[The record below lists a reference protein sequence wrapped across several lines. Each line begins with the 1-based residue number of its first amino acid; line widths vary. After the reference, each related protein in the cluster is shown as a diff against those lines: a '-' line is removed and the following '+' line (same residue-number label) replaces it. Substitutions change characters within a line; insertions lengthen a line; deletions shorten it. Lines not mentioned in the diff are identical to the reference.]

1 MKEAT
6 KAELKEVFSLKRI
19 MWVLIGNTI
28 YSCGIAAFVLPNDLI
43 TGGTT
48 GIALILEHYFGLPIG
63 LSVAIFNIVMFIL
76 AILILG
82 KSFALTALISTFY
95 FLPIGLSV
103 AIFNIVMFILAILI
117 LGKSFALTA
126 LISTFYFPW
135 ILSQFQ
141 KVQFIQNM
149 TDDFLLGSIFAGLML
164 GLGVG
169 LVIRAG
175 ASTGGMDI
183 PPLIV
188 GLVIRAGASTGG
200 MDIPPLILN
209 KKFGLP
215 VSIGLYV
222 FDFTILIIQ
231 MSFRD
236 KERILYG
243 ILLVLIYS
251 TLVRD
256 KERILY
262 GILLVLIYSTLVDKV
277 LLMGKTQMQVKIISD
292 HYEEINKVIQEKL
305 DRGSTFFKTESGY
318 LRKDS
323 FAIMTVVSSRELP
336 KLNELV
342 LEIDKQAFIVIN
354 QVNEVMGRGFTLHKQ
369 AE

>member
-76 AILILG
+76 AILILEIICAH
-82 KSFALTALISTFY
+82 SADQYVLFPVDLIAVS
-95 FLPIGLSV
+95 
-103 AIFNIVMFILAILI
+103 
-117 LGKSFALTA
+117 
-126 LISTFYFPW
+126 
-135 ILSQFQ
+135 

-183 PPLIV
+183 H
-188 GLVIRAGASTGG
+188 R
-200 MDIPPLILN
+200 
-209 KKFGLP
+209 
-215 VSIGLYV
+215 
-222 FDFTILIIQ
+222 
-231 MSFRD
+231 
-236 KERILYG
+236 
-243 ILLVLIYS
+243 
-251 TLVRD
+251 
-256 KERILY
+256 
-262 GILLVLIYSTLVDKV
+262 
-277 LLMGKTQMQVKIISD
+277 
-292 HYEEINKVIQEKL
+292 
-305 DRGSTFFKTESGY
+305 
-318 LRKDS
+318 
-323 FAIMTVVSSRELP
+323 
-336 KLNELV
+336 
-342 LEIDKQAFIVIN
+342 
-354 QVNEVMGRGFTLHKQ
+354 
-369 AE
+369 

>member
-95 FLPIGLSV
+95 F
-103 AIFNIVMFILAILI
+103 
-117 LGKSFALTA
+117 
-126 LISTFYFPW
+126 PW

-164 GLGVG
+164 GLG
-169 LVIRAG
+169 
-175 ASTGGMDI
+175 
-183 PPLIV
+183 V

-251 TLVRD
+251 TL
-256 KERILY
+256 I
-262 GILLVLIYSTLVDKV
+262 DKV

>member
-1 MKEAT
+1 MGHERGDKRRV
-6 KAELKEVFSLKRI
+6 KSLQLKRI

-48 GIALILEHYFGLPIG
+48 GIALILEHYFG
-63 LSVAIFNIVMFIL
+63 
-76 AILILG
+76 
-82 KSFALTALISTFY
+82 
-95 FLPIGLSV
+95 LPIGLSV

-183 PPLIV
+183 PPLI
-188 GLVIRAGASTGG
+188 
-200 MDIPPLILN
+200 LN

-231 MSFRD
+231 MSF
-236 KERILYG
+236 
-243 ILLVLIYS
+243 
-251 TLVRD
+251 RD

>member
-95 FLPIGLSV
+95 F
-103 AIFNIVMFILAILI
+103 
-117 LGKSFALTA
+117 
-126 LISTFYFPW
+126 PW

-183 PPLIV
+183 PPLI
-188 GLVIRAGASTGG
+188 
-200 MDIPPLILN
+200 LN

-231 MSFRD
+231 MSF
-236 KERILYG
+236 
-243 ILLVLIYS
+243 
-251 TLVRD
+251 RD

-323 FAIMTVVSSRELP
+323 FAIMTIVSSRELP

-342 LEIDKQAFIVIN
+342 LAIDKQAFIVIN

>member
-1 MKEAT
+1 
-6 KAELKEVFSLKRI
+6 

-28 YSCGIAAFVLPNDLI
+28 YSCGIGAFVLPNDLI

-48 GIALILEHYFGLPIG
+48 GIALILEHYFG
-63 LSVAIFNIVMFIL
+63 
-76 AILILG
+76 
-82 KSFALTALISTFY
+82 
-95 FLPIGLSV
+95 LPIGLSV

-183 PPLIV
+183 PPLI
-188 GLVIRAGASTGG
+188 
-200 MDIPPLILN
+200 LN

-231 MSFRD
+231 MSF
-236 KERILYG
+236 
-243 ILLVLIYS
+243 
-251 TLVRD
+251 RD

>member
-1 MKEAT
+1 
-6 KAELKEVFSLKRI
+6 

-48 GIALILEHYFGLPIG
+48 GIALILEHYFG
-63 LSVAIFNIVMFIL
+63 
-76 AILILG
+76 
-82 KSFALTALISTFY
+82 
-95 FLPIGLSV
+95 LPIGLSV

-183 PPLIV
+183 PPLI
-188 GLVIRAGASTGG
+188 
-200 MDIPPLILN
+200 LN

-236 KERILYG
+236 KEP
-243 ILLVLIYS
+243 
-251 TLVRD
+251 
-256 KERILY
+256 ILY

>member
-95 FLPIGLSV
+95 F
-103 AIFNIVMFILAILI
+103 
-117 LGKSFALTA
+117 
-126 LISTFYFPW
+126 PW

-164 GLGVG
+164 GLG
-169 LVIRAG
+169 
-175 ASTGGMDI
+175 
-183 PPLIV
+183 V

-251 TLVRD
+251 TLV
-256 KERILY
+256 
-262 GILLVLIYSTLVDKV
+262 DKV

-305 DRGSTFFKTESGY
+305 DRGSTFFKMESGY

>member
-6 KAELKEVFSLKRI
+6 KEELKEVFSLKRI

-95 FLPIGLSV
+95 F
-103 AIFNIVMFILAILI
+103 
-117 LGKSFALTA
+117 
-126 LISTFYFPW
+126 PW

-164 GLGVG
+164 GFG
-169 LVIRAG
+169 
-175 ASTGGMDI
+175 
-183 PPLIV
+183 V

-231 MSFRD
+231 MSF
-236 KERILYG
+236 
-243 ILLVLIYS
+243 
-251 TLVRD
+251 RD

>member
-1 MKEAT
+1 MKEET
-6 KAELKEVFSLKRI
+6 KAELKEIFSLKRI

-63 LSVAIFNIVMFIL
+63 LSVAVFNIVMFL
-76 AILILG
+76 
-82 KSFALTALISTFY
+82 
-95 FLPIGLSV
+95 
-103 AIFNIVMFILAILI
+103 LAILI

-183 PPLIV
+183 PPLI
-188 GLVIRAGASTGG
+188 
-200 MDIPPLILN
+200 LN
-209 KKFGLP
+209 KKLGLP
-215 VSIGLYV
+215 VSVGLYV
-222 FDFTILIIQ
+222 FDFTILIVQ
-231 MSFRD
+231 MSF
-236 KERILYG
+236 
-243 ILLVLIYS
+243 
-251 TLVRD
+251 RD

-292 HYEEINKVIQEKL
+292 HYEEINKAIQEKL

-342 LEIDKQAFIVIN
+342 LDIDKQAFIVIN

>member
-1 MKEAT
+1 
-6 KAELKEVFSLKRI
+6 

-63 LSVAIFNIVMFIL
+63 LSVAIFNIIMFL
-76 AILILG
+76 
-82 KSFALTALISTFY
+82 
-95 FLPIGLSV
+95 
-103 AIFNIVMFILAILI
+103 LAILI

-164 GLGVG
+164 GVG
-169 LVIRAG
+169 
-175 ASTGGMDI
+175 
-183 PPLIV
+183 V

-215 VSIGLYV
+215 VSVGLYV

-231 MSFRD
+231 MSF
-236 KERILYG
+236 
-243 ILLVLIYS
+243 
-251 TLVRD
+251 RD

-292 HYEEINKVIQEKL
+292 HYEEINKAIQQKL

-342 LEIDKQAFIVIN
+342 LEIDQKAFIVIN

>member
-1 MKEAT
+1 
-6 KAELKEVFSLKRI
+6 

-48 GIALILEHYFGLPIG
+48 GIALILEHYFG
-63 LSVAIFNIVMFIL
+63 
-76 AILILG
+76 
-82 KSFALTALISTFY
+82 
-95 FLPIGLSV
+95 LPIGLSV

-183 PPLIV
+183 PPLI
-188 GLVIRAGASTGG
+188 
-200 MDIPPLILN
+200 LN

-231 MSFRD
+231 MSF
-236 KERILYG
+236 
-243 ILLVLIYS
+243 
-251 TLVRD
+251 RD

-369 AE
+369 AG

>member
-1 MKEAT
+1 
-6 KAELKEVFSLKRI
+6 

-48 GIALILEHYFGLPIG
+48 GIALILEHYFG
-63 LSVAIFNIVMFIL
+63 
-76 AILILG
+76 
-82 KSFALTALISTFY
+82 
-95 FLPIGLSV
+95 LPIGLSV

-183 PPLIV
+183 PPLI
-188 GLVIRAGASTGG
+188 
-200 MDIPPLILN
+200 LN

-231 MSFRD
+231 MSF
-236 KERILYG
+236 
-243 ILLVLIYS
+243 
-251 TLVRD
+251 RD

-305 DRGSTFFKTESGY
+305 DRGSTFFETESGY

>member
-95 FLPIGLSV
+95 F
-103 AIFNIVMFILAILI
+103 
-117 LGKSFALTA
+117 
-126 LISTFYFPW
+126 PW

-183 PPLIV
+183 PPLI
-188 GLVIRAGASTGG
+188 
-200 MDIPPLILN
+200 LN
-209 KKFGLP
+209 KKFGLQ

-231 MSFRD
+231 MSF
-236 KERILYG
+236 
-243 ILLVLIYS
+243 
-251 TLVRD
+251 RD

>member
-6 KAELKEVFSLKRI
+6 KEELKEVFSLKRI

-95 FLPIGLSV
+95 F
-103 AIFNIVMFILAILI
+103 
-117 LGKSFALTA
+117 
-126 LISTFYFPW
+126 PW

-149 TDDFLLGSIFAGLML
+149 TDDFLLGSNFAGLML
-164 GLGVG
+164 GLG
-169 LVIRAG
+169 
-175 ASTGGMDI
+175 
-183 PPLIV
+183 V

-231 MSFRD
+231 MSF
-236 KERILYG
+236 
-243 ILLVLIYS
+243 
-251 TLVRD
+251 RD

>member
-63 LSVAIFNIVMFIL
+63 LSVAIFNI
-76 AILILG
+76 A
-82 KSFALTALISTFY
+82 
-95 FLPIGLSV
+95 
-103 AIFNIVMFILAILI
+103 MFILAILI

-183 PPLIV
+183 PPLI
-188 GLVIRAGASTGG
+188 
-200 MDIPPLILN
+200 LN

-231 MSFRD
+231 MSF
-236 KERILYG
+236 
-243 ILLVLIYS
+243 
-251 TLVRD
+251 RD